1 MPEHNFEHIALEYLE
16 TITGGDVETRKTI
29 LNMLLDDLET
39 LCPKLSLFTEAR
51 NWEELEKIAHKLK
64 SSLAFAG
71 NENLT
76 RSNEIILENSRLK
89 KGLEA
94 LPMEVAKME
103 AITPLVI
110 AEIKE
115 ELSR

>member
-1 MPEHNFEHIALEYLE
+1 MPEHSYEYITLEYLE

-39 LCPKLSLFTEAR
+39 LCPKLSLFTEAE
-51 NWEELEKIAHKLK
+51 NWEEVEKIAHKLK

-76 RSNEIILENSRLK
+76 SSNEIILENLRLK
-89 KGLEA
+89 RDLEA
-94 LPMEVAKME
+94 LPIEAAKME
-103 AITPLVI
+103 TLLPLVI
-110 AEIKE
+110 VEIKE
-115 ELSR
+115 ELGR

>member
-1 MPEHNFEHIALEYLE
+1 MPEHNYEYITLEYLE

-29 LNMLLDDLET
+29 LNMLLGDLET
-39 LCPKLSLFTEAR
+39 LCPKLSLFAEAK
-51 NWEELEKIAHKLK
+51 NWEEVEKIAHKLK

-89 KGLEA
+89 QDVET
-94 LPMEVAKME
+94 LPIEVAKME
-103 AITPLVI
+103 AIMPLII

-115 ELSR
+115 ELGR